1 MLDCLF
7 GIHLT
12 CVDARVANLGMP
24 KSVSLRTHS
33 CTLCA
38 NLSSGVH
45 LEMMQLVKWMCLKW
59 NRFTY
64 TYWGGSEFIFQIFCP
79 PLIWRIHLYFHEVV
93 ILDYKIHIW
102 NIETVVWLTLSD
114 TISSE
119 SPFSESSSCIPLCM
133 CSINWMSLSLTVCWM
148 SSSVM
153 TCGSSESMSI
163 LSSSWL
169 VYYNL
174 S

>member
-1 MLDCLF
+1 L
-7 GIHLT
+7 GSTWT

-102 NIETVVWLTLSD
+102 NIETVVWLTV
-114 TISSE
+114 
-119 SPFSESSSCIPLCM
+119 PL
-133 CSINWMSLSLTVCWM
+133 
-148 SSSVM
+148 VM
-153 TCGSSESMSI
+153 TNSI
-163 LSSSWL
+163 YPWL
-169 VYYNL
+169 KQPSTEWHTGGDSHDHRKFVDVTQINVTPTG
-174 S
+174 